1 MTLTHEY
8 KNITSAWRRASA
20 IGVMLA
26 MASSVHSWWAI
37 DSCKGERTV
46 KRSMGLGVIV
56 MLATFAM
63 LPAAALAESRKAT
76 IGEWGIDTTGLSKT
90 VRPGDDF
97 YRYINEGWLKQ
108 AKIPQGLPAT
118 DALTELYLSTEQRVL
133 GIITEA
139 REGNDAPGTP
149 EQLIADYYRSF
160 ADRERR
166 NELGLTPIAASLGM
180 LMGANTHSDV
190 ARAMGFTWTAGVVAA
205 GIASDPNEPRRQIP
219 TVVQSGLTLPS
230 RDYYL
235 ESGEPYA
242 GFRAALR
249 DYIAS
254 TFRRAGVPDADAR
267 AAKVM
272 ALETELARRHWT
284 QAEMRDV
291 VRQNRV
297 MTLAELKAWAPGF
310 DWDAFLGEIG
320 YDKPPKIKVKSDTA
334 VRDSAELFARTPV
347 ADLQSYMVFHA
358 LDDWSGS
365 LSDEWVDAYFD
376 FHRRK
381 LMGVG
386 ERRPFELEAVGDV
399 NAMFGEEIGRIYVAE
414 YFPAAHRAQVNT
426 MVGYLRDMFR
436 DRITKLDWMDAPTKA
451 EAIAKLEKVVS
462 HIGYPERWHDRSS
475 IRIDRNDL
483 LGNQKRILDWNRA
496 DRLKKL
502 AEGTRDWEFPLNPQ
516 DVNAGYIAAL
526 NSVTFPAGILQPP
539 YFDPAADP
547 AVNFGAVAAVIG
559 HEFGHG
565 FDDQGSRSDGDGR
578 VRDWWSAASRA
589 EFEKRTAGLVD
600 QFSQYEPVPGAKING
615 GQNLG
620 ENIGD
625 LGGLSIAYA
634 AYRKY
639 VDEKQGSKAP
649 VIDGFSGDQRFFMS
663 WAQVWRSLV
672 TESEERRRLLSDPHS
687 PGEFR
692 VNGIVRN
699 VDAWYDA
706 FGVKPGDKLY
716 LPPERRVKIW

>member
-1 MTLTHEY
+1 MKRIVGSSVAAVLAAIALQPAPTLAEPP
-8 KNITSAWRRASA
+8 KAA
-20 IGVMLA
+20 IGA
-26 MASSVHSWWAI
+26 
-37 DSCKGERTV
+37 
-46 KRSMGLGVIV
+46 
-56 MLATFAM
+56 
-63 LPAAALAESRKAT
+63 
-76 IGEWGIDTTGLSKT
+76 WGIDTAGMSKT

-97 YRYINEGWLKQ
+97 YRYVNERWLKT

-133 GIITEA
+133 EIIKEA

-160 ADRERR
+160 ADRDRR
-166 NELGLTPIAASLGM
+166 NALGLTPIAAGLGM
-180 LMGANTHSDV
+180 LMEADTHSDL
-190 ARAMGFTWTAGVVAA
+190 ARAMGFTWTAGVVSA
-205 GIASDPNEPRRQIP
+205 GIESDPDDPRRQIP
-219 TVVQSGLTLPS
+219 SVVQSGLTLPS

-235 ESGEPYA
+235 QPGEPYE

-267 AAKVM
+267 ADKVF
-272 ALETELARRHWT
+272 ALETEMARRQWT
-284 QAEMRDV
+284 RAEMRDV

-297 MTLAELKAWAPGF
+297 MTLAELEAWAPGF
-310 DWDAFLGEIG
+310 DWRAFLGEIG
-320 YDKPPKIKVKSDTA
+320 YDKQPRIKVKSDTA
-334 VRDSAELFARTPV
+334 VRDIARLFAETPV
-347 ADLQSYMVFHA
+347 ADLQSYMLFHA
-358 LDDWSGS
+358 LDDWSNS
-365 LSDEWVDAYFD
+365 LSDEWVEAYFD
-376 FHRRK
+376 FHLRK
-381 LMGVG
+381 LMGVV
-386 ERRPFELEAVGDV
+386 ERRPFELEAVGAV
-399 NAMFGEEIGRIYVAE
+399 NGMFGEEIGRIYVEE
-414 YFPAAHRAQVNT
+414 YFPAAHRAEVNT

-436 DRITKLDWMDAPTKA
+436 ERITKLDWMDAPTKA
-451 EAIAKLEKVVS
+451 AAIAKLEKVVS
-462 HIGYPERWHDRSS
+462 HIGYPERWHDRSG
-475 IRIDRNDL
+475 IRIDRADL
-483 LGNQKRILDWNRA
+483 LGNQMRILDWNRA
-496 DRLKKL
+496 DRLKQL
-502 AEGTRDWEFPLNPQ
+502 AEGTRDWEFPFNPQ
-516 DVNAGYIAAL
+516 EVNAGYIAAL

-547 AVNFGAVAAVIG
+547 AVNFGAVVAVIG

-589 EFEKRTAGLVD
+589 EFEKRTAGLVE
-600 QFSQYEPVPGAKING
+600 QFSQYEPVPGARING
-615 GQNLG
+615 RQNLG

-634 AYRKY
+634 AYRRY
-639 VDEKQGSKAP
+639 VDEKQGGKAP
-649 VIDGFSGDQRFFMS
+649 VIDGFTGDQRFFLS

-699 VDAWYDA
+699 VDAWYQA
-706 FGVKPGDKLY
+706 FDVKPGDKLY
-716 LPPERRVKIW
+716 LPPEARVRIW

>member
-1 MTLTHEY
+1 M
-8 KNITSAWRRASA
+8 
-20 IGVMLA
+20 M
-26 MASSVHSWWAI
+26 M
-37 DSCKGERTV
+37 
-46 KRSMGLGVIV
+46 
-56 MLATFAM
+56 
-63 LPAAALAESRKAT
+63 AALALQPAATRAEPPKAA
-76 IGEWGIDTTGLSKT
+76 IGEWGIDTSGMSNT

-97 YRYINEGWLKQ
+97 YRHVNEGWLKT

-133 GIITEA
+133 GIIKEA

-160 ADRERR
+160 ADRDRR
-166 NELGLTPIAASLGM
+166 NALGLTPIAASLGM
-180 LMGANTHSDV
+180 LMGADTHSDV
-190 ARAMGFTWTAGVVAA
+190 ARAMGFTWTAGVVGA
-205 GIASDPNEPRRQIP
+205 GLESDPDDPRRQIP
-219 TVVQSGLTLPS
+219 SVVQSGLTLPS

-235 ESGEPYA
+235 QSGEPYE
-242 GFRAALR
+242 GFRTALR
-249 DYIAS
+249 DYVAS

-267 AAKVM
+267 AARVLE
-272 ALETELARRHWT
+272 LETEIARRQWT

-297 MTLAELKAWAPGF
+297 MTLAELNAWAPGF
-310 DWDAFLGEIG
+310 DWGAFLGEIG
-320 YDKPPKIKVKSDTA
+320 YDKQPRIKVKSDTA
-334 VRDSAELFARTPV
+334 VRDISRLFAETPV
-347 ADLQSYMVFHA
+347 ADLKSFMLFHA
-358 LDDWSGS
+358 LDDWSNS

-376 FHRRK
+376 FHGRK
-381 LMGVG
+381 LMGVAQ
-386 ERRPFELEAVGDV
+386 RRPFELEAVGAV
-399 NAMFGEEIGRIYVAE
+399 SGMFGEEIGRIFVAE
-414 YFPAAHRAQVNT
+414 YFPAAHRAEVNT

-436 DRITKLDWMDAPTKA
+436 ERITKLDWMDAPTKSA
-451 EAIAKLEKVVS
+451 AIAKLDKVVS
-462 HIGYPERWHDRSS
+462 HIGYPERWHDRSG
-475 IRIDRNDL
+475 IRIDRADL
-483 LGNQKRILDWNRA
+483 VGNQKRILDWNRA

-516 DVNAGYIAAL
+516 EVNAGYVAAL

-547 AVNFGAVAAVIG
+547 AVNFGAVVAVIG

-589 EFEKRTAGLVD
+589 EFEKRTAGLVE
-600 QFSQYEPVPGAKING
+600 QFSQYEPVPGARING
-615 GQNLG
+615 RQNLG

-625 LGGLSIAYA
+625 LGGLSIAFA

-639 VDEKQGSKAP
+639 VDEKQDGKAP
-649 VIDGFSGDQRFFMS
+649 VIGGFTGDQRFFLS

-672 TESEERRRLLSDPHS
+672 TESEQRRRLLSDPHS

-699 VDAWYDA
+699 VDAWYEA
-706 FGVKPGDKLY
+706 FDVKPGDKLY
-716 LPPERRVKIW
+716 LPPEARVRIW